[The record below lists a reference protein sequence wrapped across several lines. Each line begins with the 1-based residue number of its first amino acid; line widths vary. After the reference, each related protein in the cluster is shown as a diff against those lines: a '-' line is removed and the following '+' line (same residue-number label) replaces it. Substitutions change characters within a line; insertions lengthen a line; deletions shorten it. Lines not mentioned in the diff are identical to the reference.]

1 MWVPSIFTPL
11 KDTRMEKAQGVTET
25 QQLTKLQWQVI
36 MKAWRLASSIGIQS
50 TWGKVSFGL
59 GSIVVWATRLRRV
72 NGPNFT
78 WPLMQFSKTVPES
91 WMHRTG
97 RLYEGKPIERLSR
110 DELIETIRPDW
121 REKMR
126 LAQETISKIA
136 PAQAPELVTR

>member
-11 KDTRMEKAQGVTET
+11 KDTRMEKAEGVRET
-25 QQLTKLQWQVI
+25 AQLTKLQWQVI
-36 MKAWRLASSIGIQS
+36 MKAWRIASSIGLQS

-59 GSIVVWATRLRRV
+59 GSIVLWAMRLRRV

-78 WPLMQFSKTVPES
+78 WPLFQFSKVVPED

-97 RLYEGKPIERLSR
+97 KLYEGKPIARVTRE
-110 DELIETIRPDW
+110 ELLAGIRPDW

-126 LAQETISKIA
+126 
-136 PAQAPELVTR
+136 QAHEMGAMAAAAGD